1 MEAVSL
7 QALVK
12 LEMSGLK
19 LHNHLNDELMNNLSG
34 HDLEKICKNMLYFI
48 QKKGWKKWAE
58 KIKT

>member
-12 LEMSGLK
+12 LEMSCLK

-48 QKKGWKKWAE
+48 QKKGWKK
-58 KIKT
+58 